1 MIESVLFLTAERQDL
16 QPQIL
21 VLFHST
27 FATNAAHNLVP

>member
-16 QPQIL
+16 QPPIL

-27 FATNAAHNLVP
+27 FATNVANNLVP